1 MYKGTLIPI
10 GGAEDKGVGE
20 GEQETEFVKDG
31 ILSQVVKE
39 AGGVESNILVVP
51 TASMIPKEV
60 AKNYK
65 SALKKLFVK
74 ILIYITLLKES
85 NVIKS
90 QFKSF
95 LLMPIVFFSLVV
107 TNLE

>member
-20 GEQETEFVKDG
+20 FETEFVKDG

-39 AGGVESNILVVP
+39 SGGVDSNILVVP

-65 SALKKLFVK
+65 RALKKLGCTN
-74 ILIYITLLKES
+74 INIY
-85 NVIKS
+85 NVTKRKQCDKKS
-90 QFKSF
+90 VQKLF
-95 LLMPIVFFSLVV
+95 INANCVFFTGV

>member
-20 GEQETEFVKDG
+20 HEAEFVKDG
-31 ILSQVVKE
+31 ILSQVVNE

-65 SALKKLFVK
+65 KALKKLGCK
-74 ILIYITLLKES
+74 NINIY
-85 NVIKS
+85 NVTKRKQYNFINYCNS
-90 QFKSF
+90 
-95 LLMPIVFFSLVV
+95 
-107 TNLE
+107 